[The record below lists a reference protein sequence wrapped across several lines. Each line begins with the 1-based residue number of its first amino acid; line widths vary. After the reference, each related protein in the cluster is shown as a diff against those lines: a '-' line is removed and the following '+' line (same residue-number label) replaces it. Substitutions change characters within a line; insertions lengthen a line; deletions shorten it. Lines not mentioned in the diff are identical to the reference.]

1 MSAVTRA
8 VVLVWVV
15 ALGLALAELRH
26 LIGADHAI
34 ALVTLAVLLVGA
46 TAITVLLRRSE
57 ALRQAAERT
66 QRHLSS
72 LIAATHEGYWFIDTE
87 ARTVDLNPA
96 MCRMLGSAREAVI
109 GRTIWEFVDEDNRR
123 IFEREIAA
131 RREGKTGAYEVTLTR
146 DDGTRLTALN
156 NATPVYDERGVRVGS
171 IGLWTDISEMK
182 ASQREVERARATFDR
197 AITAMADGLILVDGH
212 DRIELFNPQYL
223 QIFPHLAGVLRPGA
237 TVAEVHAAA
246 AHHMLPDGSEA
257 ERALWIADRERRHR
271 ADGEPFEF
279 TLPDARVIQAVERA
293 TDDGGFVGVFR
304 DISAAKAAEREL
316 GQAKRQL
323 EQALDAMSDG
333 FVVFNADE
341 RLVLWNRRY
350 TEVFPY
356 LAGRLAPGLS
366 LDEVGR
372 IAVEAMYPD
381 PADPRRESYHQQRL
395 AERRAA
401 GGVTEHVLMDGS
413 VVEMLDR
420 RSADGSVVTLFRDV
434 THLRRTA
441 RELEAARDAAEDA
454 ARVKSRF
461 LAAMSH
467 EIRTPLNAVLGM
479 NGLLLDTPL
488 TPEQR
493 RYVDLIGR
501 SGESLLAIIN
511 DILDFS
517 RLEAGKLTLEVV
529 PFSPAAAIQD
539 VVSMLS
545 ARAQAKG
552 LVLDAELPTDVAGA
566 VMGDPSRL
574 RQVLFNLVGNA
585 IKFTDTGGV
594 HVEVRQALASDKR
607 VALTIAVRD
616 TGIGISAEQLPSL
629 FEEFTQ
635 ADSST
640 ARRYGGSGLGL
651 AISRELVELM
661 GGRIEVRSAPGE
673 GSIFSLLVE
682 FDCTPVEN
690 LPAPVA
696 KAEPAAADPSLRVLV
711 AEDNSVNQVLI
722 RSLLSKLGHYLD
734 VVGDGVEAL
743 RQVQAARY
751 DLVLMD
757 MQMPQMDGIEATRAI
772 RALGTPAA
780 RVPIVAMT
788 ANVMSEDR
796 AACQAAGMDDFV
808 GKPIDRGQLQQA
820 IRRVLARGETPSA

>member
-1 MSAVTRA
+1 MTVLARA
-8 VVLVWVV
+8 VALVWLV
-15 ALGLALAELRH
+15 ALTLLAGAVGH
-26 LIGADHAI
+26 LFDPDHSGDDALIAATFAALLSGAMAM
-34 ALVTLAVLLVGA
+34 
-46 TAITVLLRRSE
+46 TVLLRRSE

-66 QRHLSS
+66 QRHLTS

-96 MCRMLGSAREAVI
+96 MCRMLGSTREAML
-109 GRTIWEFVDEDNRR
+109 GRTIWEFVDAENLAV
-123 IFEREIAA
+123 FQREIAA

-156 NATPVYDERGVRVGS
+156 NATPVYDERGVRTGS
-171 IGLWTDISEMK
+171 IGLWTDISAMK
-182 ASQREVERARATFDR
+182 ADQ
-197 AITAMADGLILVDGH
+197 L
-212 DRIELFNPQYL
+212 EL
-223 QIFPHLAGVLRPGA
+223 A
-237 TVAEVHAAA
+237 
-246 AHHMLPDGSEA
+246 
-257 ERALWIADRERRHR
+257 
-271 ADGEPFEF
+271 
-279 TLPDARVIQAVERA
+279 
-293 TDDGGFVGVFR
+293 
-304 DISAAKAAEREL
+304 
-316 GQAKRQL
+316 QAKRQL

-333 FVVFNADE
+333 FVVYSADE

-356 LAGRLAPGLS
+356 LAGRLVPGLS
-366 LDEVGR
+366 LDAVGR
-372 IAVEAMYPD
+372 IAVAAMYPD
-381 PADPRRESYHQQRL
+381 ADDPRREAYHQQRM

-401 GGVTEHVLMDGS
+401 GGVTEHVLIDGS
-413 VVEMLDR
+413 VVEVLDR
-420 RSADGSVVTLFRDV
+420 RAADGSVVTLFRDV
-434 THLRRTA
+434 THLRRAA
-441 RELEAARDAAEDA
+441 RELEAARDAAEEA

-488 TPEQR
+488 VPEQR
-493 RYVDLIGR
+493 RYIDLIGR

-529 PFSPAAAIQD
+529 PFSPRAAIED
-539 VVSMLS
+539 VVSMLA

-552 LVLDAELPTDVAGA
+552 LVLGADLPADLAEA
-566 VMGDPSRL
+566 VLGDPSRL

-585 IKFTDTGGV
+585 IKFTDRGSV
-594 HVEVRQALASDKR
+594 RVEVRQAEAGADR
-607 VALTIAVRD
+607 VALQVTVRD
-616 TGIGISAEQLPSL
+616 TGIGISAAQLPSL
-629 FEEFTQ
+629 FDEFTQ

-661 GGRIEVRSAPGE
+661 GGRIEARSVVGE
-673 GSIFSLLVE
+673 GSIFSVRVE
-682 FDCTPVEN
+682 FERARVPSSAV
-690 LPAPVA
+690 VA
-696 KAEPAAADPSLRVLV
+696 SSAEPEPAGPGLRVLV

-722 RSLLSKLGHYLD
+722 RGLLSRLGHYLD

-743 RQVQAARY
+743 RQVQAAPY

-772 RALGTPAA
+772 RALAGPVA

-796 AACQAAGMDDFV
+796 AACVAAGMDDFV
-808 GKPIDRGQLQQA
+808 GKPIDRSQLRQA
-820 IRRVLARGETPSA
+820 IARVRARGETPSA